1 MGIHPLLEDIKNIL
15 GNDGFVKF
23 FADDGNIVAPTEKMI
38 NVIKLMSSH
47 GPSLGYSMNKAK
59 GKFLMGRCAN
69 EQEAIQKKNV
79 LISLNFAPP
88 DSIIIH
94 PFNRQENT
102 AIYGTVA
109 VGTPVGTDA
118 FIKNFMQSKL
128 EKLTTEVDNI
138 TKIPDPQAKHLI
150 LKYSFSQK
158 ITFLLRTTSPSL
170 TKPLISKFTD
180 LKRQIFTS
188 ILGRTVSDIAWRQC
202 SLPTSMSG
210 LGYGDS
216 ALTSLVANISSI
228 YDSKDEL
235 RNLVDI
241 GLIPARSLKQYSR
254 CFSSLKTFNEY
265 INPNPTPENPHINS
279 FTGLTSLMD
288 GKSLQSTLMSKLR
301 EFSTNKYIS
310 DLTQSLPNDQQGL
323 RKKIIHFNSLTGD
336 LSSQWLN
343 KCPTTD
349 DFTFTS
355 DQFRILLARRLMIPV
370 HTFTPGSKC
379 PCGKN
384 LDDDAGNHISSFC
397 NKDRSLHT
405 IHNTVLRVLDRA
417 ARSQGLNCTMELSSF
432 SSPTDE
438 PNQQRPDLTITNWP
452 TGNSIKIIDLAI
464 TNPVSD
470 SIQYLATPISLDPER
485 LLKKREIQKIQKYRR
500 LVESNGGSF
509 EPLVIGTSGIV
520 TKQTMKVLRTICSK
534 QDNNDSTV
542 HRYNYDFWM
551 AKISFSLQKTIA
563 NEIIIRS
570 SRVNGK
576 QYTTHLA
583 NNMFPDSVDI
593 HLEMNG

>member
-1 MGIHPLLEDIKNIL
+1 
-15 GNDGFVKF
+15 
-23 FADDGNIVAPTEKMI
+23 MI
-38 NVIKLMSSH
+38 YIRLFHRS
-47 GPSLGYSMNKAK
+47 
-59 GKFLMGRCAN
+59 
-69 EQEAIQKKNV
+69 QKKNLHV
-79 LISLNFAPP
+79 
-88 DSIIIH
+88 
-94 PFNRQENT
+94 
-102 AIYGTVA
+102 Y
-109 VGTPVGTDA
+109 
-118 FIKNFMQSKL
+118 
-128 EKLTTEVDNI
+128 
-138 TKIPDPQAKHLI
+138 
-150 LKYSFSQK
+150 
-158 ITFLLRTTSPSL
+158 
-170 TKPLISKFTD
+170 
-180 LKRQIFTS
+180 
-188 ILGRTVSDIAWRQC
+188 LGRTISDIQWKQC

-216 ALTSLVANISSI
+216 ALTSLVANIASI

-241 GLIPARSLKQYSR
+241 GLIPARALKQYSR
-254 CFSSLKTFNEY
+254 CFSSLKTLSEY
-265 INPNPTPENPHINS
+265 INPNPTLENPHINL
-279 FTGLTSLMD
+279 FTGLTSIMN

-384 LDDDAGNHISSFC
+384 LDDTGNHISSFC

-417 ARSQGLNCTMELSSF
+417 ARSQGLNTTLELNSF
-432 SSPTDE
+432 SSPNDE
-438 PNQQRPDLTITNWP
+438 PNEKRPDLTITNWP

-470 SIQYLATPISLDPER
+470 SIQYSATPISLDPER
-485 LLKKREIQKIQKYRR
+485 LLKKREHHKIKKYRR
-500 LVESNGGSF
+500 LVESKGRGTF
-509 EPLVIGTSGIV
+509 EPLVIGTAGNV
-520 TKQTMKVLRTICSK
+520 TKPTMKLLRTICSN
-534 QDNNDSTV
+534 QDNN
-542 HRYNYDFWM
+542 
-551 AKISFSLQKTIA
+551 
-563 NEIIIRS
+563 
-570 SRVNGK
+570 G
-576 QYTTHLA
+576 
-583 NNMFPDSVDI
+583 
-593 HLEMNG
+593 